1 MNKIAGLII
10 ILLIMASTI
19 CLASPLTDYSLGKV
33 SINVNF
39 GTPSLTSNNWSS
51 TANLNP
57 SYNVTA
63 GMGFGF
69 AGQYIYNDFKPK
81 TPNGIREIRAQ
92 QINLLTNQVN
102 KFGNISAFIGES
114 KTQIIGDIAKNG
126 IVAGLVCTVPIMP
139 NTHAYATVSTGTYV
153 DSYEMG
159 IGYTF
164 AQNIE
169 LNLDYR
175 NANYKGLTSDDIT
188 VKGPYGGLVYN
199 F

>member
-10 ILLIMASTI
+10 FLLIMASTI

-57 SYNVTA
+57 GYDVTV

-69 AGQYIYNDFKPK
+69 AGQYICNDFKPK
-81 TPNGIREIRAQ
+81 TLDGIHEIRAQ
-92 QINLLTNQVN
+92 QINLLTNKMN
-102 KFGNISAFIGES
+102 KFGNISAFVGAS
-114 KTQIIGDIAKNG
+114 KTQIIGDIAKDG

-139 NTHAYATVSTGTYV
+139 NTHAYAAVSTGTHV
-153 DSYEMG
+153 EKYEMG

-175 NANYKGLTSDDIT
+175 NANYKGLTPDDIT